1 MLRIQ
6 QYVKAQSLE
15 EAYTLLTKNRNNQIL
30 GGMCWLKMEDRLIP
44 CAIDLGDLGLDK
56 IEESEDVFTIGA
68 MTTLRTLE
76 THASLNAWCDYIIR
90 DSVKDIV
97 GVQLRNLA
105 TLGGSLYSRFGFS
118 DVLTAFLCLDCD
130 VVLYHGG
137 VIPLAKFVQ
146 MPYMRDIITHVIVHK
161 NKERKAFA
169 CVRKSA
175 TDLSLLNISASTY
188 EKGYVICVGARPYK
202 AVRFEIEKLA
212 VEEVCQ
218 VVSEQVELDDNMRAS
233 KEYRRKLVGALCRR
247 VLEQLEGKVCK

>member
-1 MLRIQ
+1 M
-6 QYVKAQSLE
+6 
-15 EAYTLLTKNRNNQIL
+15 
-30 GGMCWLKMEDRLIP
+30 
-44 CAIDLGDLGLDK
+44 
-56 IEESEDVFTIGA
+56 
-68 MTTLRTLE
+68 
-76 THASLNAWCDYIIR
+76 
-90 DSVKDIV
+90 
-97 GVQLRNLA
+97 
-105 TLGGSLYSRFGFS
+105 
-118 DVLTAFLCLDCD
+118 
-130 VVLYHGG
+130 LYHGG